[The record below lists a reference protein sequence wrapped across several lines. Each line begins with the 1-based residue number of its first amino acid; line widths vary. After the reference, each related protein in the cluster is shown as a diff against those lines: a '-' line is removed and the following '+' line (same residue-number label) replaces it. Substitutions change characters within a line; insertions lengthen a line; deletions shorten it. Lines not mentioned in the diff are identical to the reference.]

1 MATTRTPETPTSKKV
16 HSGNGRV
23 QTNDSTVS
31 AGTFANGSDTVE
43 KLHRVPAFDIEAQAG
58 DFVERLC
65 TLHGSKE
72 VASQLDRG
80 YTAIRRWAGEPE
92 RIPLVKAPVLHRLA
106 EPSDPFWPRLN
117 ESMGYRLLP
126 LSPTP
131 EQIIAAL
138 EEANVLKRGQT
149 KTARRV
155 VRGLRRDD
163 RQPALWGS
171 E

>member
-1 MATTRTPETPTSKKV
+1 MSTIPTRPVGVQKKGSNATAEPL
-16 HSGNGRV
+16 
-23 QTNDSTVS
+23 
-31 AGTFANGSDTVE
+31 E
-43 KLHRVPAFDIEAQAG
+43 KLQRAPTPFQMAHEAQE
-58 DFVERLC
+58 FVDRVC
-65 TLHGSKE
+65 RIHGSKV
-72 VASQLDRG
+72 VATAVDRG
-80 YTAIRRWAGEPE
+80 YSAVRGWTGNAEH
-92 RIPLVKAPVLHRLA
+92 IPLVKLPELLA
-106 EPSDPFWPRLN
+106 LADRDDPFLDRFMA
-117 ESMGYRLLP
+117 SMGYRLLP

-163 RQPALWGS
+163 RQPALWGA